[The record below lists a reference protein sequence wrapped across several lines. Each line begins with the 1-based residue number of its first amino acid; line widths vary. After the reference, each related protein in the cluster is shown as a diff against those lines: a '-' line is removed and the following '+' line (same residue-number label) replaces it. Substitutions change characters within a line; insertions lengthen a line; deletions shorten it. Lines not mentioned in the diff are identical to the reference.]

1 MSRPLALKKREY
13 LAKEDVSGEERM
25 AAEAMQR
32 SFERS
37 LAGPSVGK
45 AGKLYQKHANGTY
58 SLTSPKGITR
68 DQTGS

>member
-13 LAKEDVSGEERM
+13 LAKEDVSGEER
-25 AAEAMQR
+25 ATAEAMQR

-45 AGKLYQKHANGTY
+45 AGKLYQNMQMVH
-58 SLTSPKGITR
+58 IV
-68 DQTGS
+68 

>member
-1 MSRPLALKKREY
+1 MSRPLALKKRGY
-13 LAKEDVSGEERM
+13 LAKGDVSDEERA

-45 AGKLYQKHANGTY
+45 AGKLYQNMQMVH
-58 SLTSPKGITR
+58 SLTSRKGITR